1 VDSSYYSARYAD
13 KHLKIDIKDR
23 VAVIT
28 LSRPDV
34 HNAVNY
40 DMHVGLEHIFREIG
54 IDPDV
59 GAIVITGEGKSFCA
73 GGDVKG
79 FGNPDPRP
87 IDQLRGT
94 RYLVQEMVNCEAP
107 IISAVNGTAAGLG
120 ATIALLSDV
129 IYMADTAKI
138 GDTHV
143 RMGLV
148 CGDGGAVIW
157 PLLIGPHRAKELMM
171 AGRLVNGTEA
181 ARMGLVNQCLPH
193 AELMAHTMAYA
204 KEVANLP
211 IAAVRWTKMAINQM
225 LKQQVN
231 LALDFGVAAEHLCVG
246 TEDMKEAMSA
256 FAQKRAPKFTGK

>member
-1 VDSSYYSARYAD
+1 VDYSRYAE
-13 KHLKIDIKDR
+13 KHLKIEIKDR
-23 VAVIT
+23 VAIVT
-28 LSRPDV
+28 LHRPEV
-34 HNAVNY
+34 HNAINY
-40 DMHVGLEHIFREIG
+40 HMHVALENIFRELG
-54 IDPDV
+54 VDRDV

-79 FGNPDPRP
+79 FGIPDERP

-143 RMGLV
+143 KMGLV

-171 AGRLVNGTEA
+171 AAKLVQGPEA
-181 ARMGLVNQCLPH
+181 AKMGLVNHCVPH
-193 AELMAHTMAYA
+193 AELMTHAMAYA
-204 KEVANLP
+204 TEVANLP

-225 LKQQVN
+225 LKQQIN
-231 LALDFGVAAEHLCVG
+231 LALDFGVAAEHLSAH
-246 TEDMKEAMSA
+246 TQDMKEAVSA
-256 FAQKRAPKFTGK
+256 FAERRTPTFTGR

>member
-1 VDSSYYSARYAD
+1 MDSSYYSARYAD

-171 AGRLVNGTEA
+171 AGRLVSGTEA

-193 AELMAHTMAYA
+193 AELMEHTMAYA
-204 KEVANLP
+204 REVANLP

-246 TEDMKEAMSA
+246 TEDMKEAISA
-256 FAQKRAPKFTGK
+256 FAQKRPPKFTGR

>member
-1 VDSSYYSARYAD
+1 MSQNRYARYAES
-13 KHLKIDIKDR
+13 HLKVEIKDR

-34 HNAVNY
+34 HNAINY
-40 DMHVGLEHIFREIG
+40 PMHLALENIFREIG

-59 GAIVITGEGKSFCA
+59 GAILITGEGKSFCA

-171 AGRLVNGTEA
+171 AAKLVNGVDA
-181 ARMGLVNQCLPH
+181 AKMGLVNHCVPH
-193 AELMAHTMAYA
+193 AEVVDQAMAYA
-204 KEVANLP
+204 KEVAHLP
-211 IAAVRWTKMAINQM
+211 IAAVRWTKMAINQA
-225 LKQQVN
+225 LKQQIN

-246 TEDMKEAMSA
+246 TEDMKEAVSA
-256 FAQKRAPKFTGK
+256 FAERRSPKFTGR